1 MEVGARVVSRKDG
14 ALGTVR
20 YVGAVE
26 GEAAGGTW
34 AGVEWDDPARGRHD
48 GTLRSRAYFACAP
61 GRSASFARPDA
72 LGPARS
78 LLDALRLRY
87 GPAGG
92 AGDAGDEMCVY
103 TAQQRRVPV
112 TLVGAER
119 QRVSI
124 GSLRVADVSALGVE
138 RADDEGLGAECA
150 SLEELAQCTV
160 PNATTRCYVRY
171 GYPVSFGGVWRGI
184 YEVEMQAGSTGQWYT
199 SVPLGGS
206 GDVLEAT
213 ARCTCGGLQTW
224 LSGNYQVATTY
235 P

>member
-1 MEVGARVVSRKDG
+1 MYPAVGSDNIVPASDAVATNAVVDWTEV
-14 ALGTVR
+14 
-20 YVGAVE
+20 E
-26 GEAAGGTW
+26 CW
-34 AGVEWDDPARGRHD
+34 AYYTYLPADDYGHLQ
-48 GTLRSRAYFACAP
+48 TTQW
-61 GRSASFARPDA
+61 
-72 LGPARS
+72 GPAINMVQTGREGYQREAHIPVIAGYVLQATS
-78 LLDALRLRY
+78 MCNQNGQRIWA
-87 GPAGG
+87 PAGNVNFRL
-92 AGDAGDEMCVY
+92 APE
-103 TAQQRRVPV
+103 QQHPSGS
-112 TLVGAER
+112 L
-119 QRVSI
+119 SI
-124 GSLRVADVSALGVE
+124 GSLSTPIGRLQFSQ
-138 RADDEGLGAECA
+138 
-150 SLEELAQCTV
+150 SLARFSFSFAAQCTV